1 MKIDTLFFK
10 FLVVFS
16 ILLMMALVRK
26 NIKELFQA
34 TTSDETTGKLV
45 ASIHDSDKTE
55 DSYNVTLN
63 WTIDPT
69 LKVDYYIF
77 SKLDHGTGSVLE
89 ETTYEFVN
97 NMVKDINTYKINNL
111 DYTKGYKLGLS
122 CYNSETGTGN
132 IVRSYMTGFI
142 KETKP
147 EGKSEQQLL
156 QQVSKNQ
163 VSCNPDGSYVI
174 TNNCRNNI
182 PINSNYTKTKY
193 EELNEYLTRVTK
205 YTSE

>member
-1 MKIDTLFFK
+1 
-10 FLVVFS
+10 LVFFS
-16 ILLMMALVRK
+16 ILLIMALVRK
-26 NIKELFQA
+26 NIKELFQ
-34 TTSDETTGKLV
+34 TTSVTEGGTTGGLV
-45 ASIHDSDKTE
+45 ASIHDNDKTE

-69 LKVDYYIF
+69 LKVEYYIF
-77 SKLDHGTGSVLE
+77 SKLDHGPGSVLE

-97 NMVKDINTYKINNL
+97 NLVIKDMNTYKINNL
-111 DYTKGYKLGLS
+111 DYGKKYKLGLS
-122 CYNSETGTGN
+122 CYNSETSTGN
-132 IVRSYMTGFI
+132 IVSSYMTGNI
-142 KETKP
+142 EVKKP
-147 EGKSEQQLL
+147 EGKTEQQLL

-174 TNNCRNNI
+174 TNDCRNNI
-182 PINSNYTKTKY
+182 PINSTNTKTQY

>member
-10 FLVVFS
+10 FLVFFS
-16 ILLMMALVRK
+16 ILLIMALVRK
-26 NIKELFQA
+26 NIKELFT
-34 TTSDETTGKLV
+34 TTSEMTTGKLV

-69 LKVDYYIF
+69 LKVEYYIF
-77 SKLDHGTGSVLE
+77 SKLDHGPGSVLE

-97 NMVKDINTYKINNL
+97 NLVIKDMNTYKINNL
-111 DYTKGYKLGLS
+111 DYGKKYKLGLS
-122 CYNSETGTGN
+122 CYNSETSTGN
-132 IVRSYMTGFI
+132 IVSSYMTGNI
-142 KETKP
+142 EVKKP
-147 EGKSEQQLL
+147 EGKTEQQLL

-174 TNNCRNNI
+174 TNNCSNNK
-182 PINSNYTKTKY
+182 PINSNYTKNEY
-193 EELNEYLTRVTK
+193 DELMEYLTRVTK
-205 YTSE
+205 YRSE